1 MYKFTNGIVVFDK
14 ETRDNYIKAGM
25 KLIEEEEKK
34 ENGKVQD
41 KPVEGKSER
50 VLEDAGKNKGINKK

>member
-14 ETRDNYIKAGM
+14 ETRDNYIKTGM
-25 KLIEEEEKK
+25 KLIEEEKK

-41 KPVEGKSER
+41 KPIER
-50 VLEDAGKNKGINKK
+50 EPEQIRQDVRRDKTTNKK

>member
-25 KLIEEEEKK
+25 KLIKEEVKE
-34 ENGKVQD
+34 ENGEVQD
-41 KPVEGKSER
+41 KPIEEEPEELLQNVR
-50 VLEDAGKNKGINKK
+50 KNKTANKK

>member
-25 KLIEEEEKK
+25 KLIEEEKK

-41 KPVEGKSER
+41 KPIEGEPEQIRQDVRRDKTT
-50 VLEDAGKNKGINKK
+50 NKK

>member
-25 KLIEEEEKK
+25 KLIEEEKK

-41 KPVEGKSER
+41 KPIER
-50 VLEDAGKNKGINKK
+50 EPEQIRQDVRRDKTTNKK